1 METLIDAL
9 TRYADE
15 NLMLRLL
22 QDTAPQT
29 RAAWD
34 KVERLAGR
42 LEALG
47 PEAEKWMGELRD
59 ELVTIDFN
67 YERAV
72 LRAGISIGL
81 ELGRL

>member
-9 TRYADE
+9 MRYTDE

-72 LRAGISIGL
+72 LRAGIFIGL